1 MYLIFGVLTTAVGFG
16 TYFLILFAAENIFGL
31 VDGDAGYNVVRI
43 IAQILQWI
51 LAVLFA
57 YFTNKKFVFHA
68 EDGDGAKQITGFFA
82 ARLFSLG
89 VDTAVTFG
97 LIWIL
102 KVAYY
107 VPFDTRFGFLPFV
120 VTFTADLWGKL
131 VAAVVVIILNYIL
144 SKWIVFRKKK
154 QENR

>member
-1 MYLIFGVLTTAVGFG
+1 MYLIFGVLTTVVGFG
-16 TYFLILFAAENIFGL
+16 TYFLILFTAENAFGL
-31 VDGDAGYNVVRI
+31 MDGDAGYNVVRV

-89 VDTAVTFG
+89 VDSVVTFG
-97 LIWIL
+97 LIWVL
-102 KVAYY
+102 KIANY
-107 VPFDTRFGFLPFV
+107 VPFDTRFGILPFAI
-120 VTFTADLWGKL
+120 TFTPDLWAKL
-131 VAAVVVIILNYIL
+131 VAAVVVIVLNYIL
-144 SKWIVFRKKK
+144 SKWIVFRKKN
-154 QENR
+154 ENNG